1 MSVLNATFQQWKH
14 PLDFPLMEQNFSFAK
29 NFFQTSL
36 IIFGMLL
43 NGTAVLFVVFS
54 RQLSEES
61 RANEIF
67 NFRRDSVGHLT
78 KILQR
83 FHFVHSGQL
92 QKLLVIGVLTGGVL
106 QRTSVQELQEKC
118 HSIDIEYLAKVSDRF
133 HCVTA
138 DLVQHDIQNRTAS
151 G

>member
-1 MSVLNATFQQWKH
+1 
-14 PLDFPLMEQNFSFAK
+14 MEQNFSFAQK
-29 NFFQTSL
+29 IFQTSL
-36 IIFGMLL
+36 IIFGKLL
-43 NGTAVLFVVFS
+43 NGTAVLFVVSFS

-67 NFRRDSVGHLT
+67 DIRRESVGHLT

-83 FHFVHSGQL
+83 FDFVHSGQL

-118 HSIDIEYLAKVSDRF
+118 HSIDIEFLA
-133 HCVTA
+133 
-138 DLVQHDIQNRTAS
+138 
-151 G
+151 